1 MRGSTQS
8 TKVWYCRRRENPG
21 PSSKNSQQKIH
32 ARHSRQPSPSPHVR
46 TFALFV
52 VLLAGALLLAAA
64 LTYPAWLLVGTVSV
78 EPVHRVMNRLAM
90 LIALVGLIV
99 LTRRL
104 GLANRA
110 ALGYGL
116 PRAEFLRQ
124 LGIGWAAG
132 IGLMLPLVALLL
144 ALDVRQIKPG
154 LDGELPAL
162 LLGGIVSGLAV
173 AFIEET
179 FFRGILFTAVARTSG
194 ARAAIIAPTVLYAA
208 LHFLGGKLRVPP
220 EEVSW
225 IHGFQVLSRL
235 FERYSQPLAFV
246 DSFLALVALGVLLAM
261 VRLRTGAIAA
271 CIGLHAAGVCGIF
284 ILRDT
289 TAVNSHAQ
297 LGFIV
302 GEYDG
307 VIGWAACVWFVAIA
321 VAYGE
326 YQRQLSSGSSR
337 DS

>member
-1 MRGSTQS
+1 
-8 TKVWYCRRRENPG
+8 
-21 PSSKNSQQKIH
+21 
-32 ARHSRQPSPSPHVR
+32 VR

-52 VLLAGALLLAAA
+52 ALLAGALLLAAA

-116 PRAEFLRQ
+116 PRAEFFRQ

-144 ALDVRQIKPG
+144 ALDVRQIMPG
-154 LDGELPAL
+154 LDGDLPL
-162 LLGGIVSGLAV
+162 LLLRGVLSGLAV

-194 ARAAIIAPTVLYAA
+194 ARAAIIAPTLLYAA

-225 IHGFQVLSRL
+225 SHGFEVLSRL
-235 FERYSQPLAFV
+235 FERYAQPLAFV
-246 DSFLALVALGVLLAM
+246 DSFLALVALGVLLSM
-261 VRLRTGAIAA
+261 VRLRTGAIAG
-271 CIGLHAAGVCGIF
+271 CIGLHAAGVCAIF
-284 ILRDT
+284 VLRDT
-289 TAVNSHAQ
+289 TAMNSNAPFS
-297 LGFIV
+297 FIV
-302 GEYDG
+302 GQYDN
-307 VIGWAACVWFVAIA
+307 VTGWAACAWFVAIA
-321 VAYGE
+321 VAYGV

-337 DS
+337 AS

>member
-1 MRGSTQS
+1 
-8 TKVWYCRRRENPG
+8 
-21 PSSKNSQQKIH
+21 
-32 ARHSRQPSPSPHVR
+32 VR

-52 VLLAGALLLAAA
+52 ALLAGSLVLAAA

-90 LIALVGLIV
+90 LFALVGLIV

-104 GLANRA
+104 GLSNRT

-124 LGIGWAAG
+124 LGVGWAAG

-154 LDGELPAL
+154 LDGDLPAML
-162 LLGGIVSGLAV
+162 ASGVLSGFAV

-179 FFRGILFTAVARTSG
+179 FFRGVLFTAVVRTSG
-194 ARAAIIAPTVLYAA
+194 ALTAIVAPSVLYAA

-220 EEVSW
+220 QEVSW
-225 IHGFQVLSRL
+225 LHGFEVLSRL
-235 FERYSQPLAFV
+235 FERYAQPLVFV
-246 DSFLALVALGVLLAM
+246 DSFLALVALGVLLAI
-261 VRLRTGAIAA
+261 VRLRTRAIAA

-289 TAVNSHAQ
+289 TAVNSQAQ
-297 LGFIV
+297 FAAIV
-302 GEYDG
+302 GAYDG
-307 VIGWAACVWFVAIA
+307 VIGWAAFAWFVAIV
-321 VAYGE
+321 VAYAIYE
-326 YQRQLSSGSSR
+326 KQLER
-337 DS
+337 DA